1 MNAAP
6 GNRQRGTMR
15 VLQITSMYPS
25 PAHPYAG
32 VFVRNQVEALEALG
46 VESTVRVVNGPES
59 SWNYAR
65 AMRGLGG
72 WIREKPYDLLHVHQ
86 GPTGVVTLAQR
97 RLPFVLSLYGTDV
110 HLRWA
115 RCLSALVGLRAKA
128 VIVCS
133 RAMARALPRRLD
145 PRVIPPGIDTAK
157 FRPHDR
163 HASRRSLDVAEDE
176 TVLIFPANPARPI
189 KDFPLFESAVKLLR
203 VPKLKVIAFG
213 RLAEADL
220 PLAYSAADCVVLT
233 SKAEGSPTVLKE
245 ALACGCPIVAVDVGD
260 VREQLE
266 HYPECRVIANREPD
280 SIAAAV
286 CEVLASGARPD
297 WSRAAQDFSVGSIA
311 ARVLSVYRDAI
322 GSEPRA

>member
-1 MNAAP
+1 
-6 GNRQRGTMR
+6 MR

-32 VFVRNQVEALEALG
+32 VFVRNQVEALEILG

-65 AMRGLGG
+65 AMRDLGG

-86 GPTGVVTLAQR
+86 GPTGVVTFAQR

-110 HLRWA
+110 NVRWA
-115 RCLSALVGLRAKA
+115 RCLSALVGLRARR

-133 RAMARALPRRLD
+133 RAMARMLPGSLA
-145 PRVIPPGIDTAK
+145 PRVIPPGIDTGK

-163 HASRRSLDVAEDE
+163 QAARRALDIAEDE
-176 TVLIFPANPARPI
+176 TVLIFPADPARPV
-189 KDFPLFESAVKLLR
+189 KDFPLFESAANRLEVPRLR
-203 VPKLKVIAFG
+203 IIAFG

-233 SKAEGSPTVLKE
+233 SKTEGSPTVLKE
-245 ALACGCPIVAVDVGD
+245 ALACACPVVAVDVGD

-266 HYPECRVIANREPD
+266 RYPGCRVVAEREPD

-286 CEVLASGARPD
+286 TEVLASGARPD
-297 WSRAAQDFSVGSIA
+297 WQRAAQDFSVDSVA
-311 ARVLSVYRDAI
+311 ARVLAVYREAL
-322 GSEPRA
+322 SR